1 MQTPGDIAANHIII
15 THFTGMQDTENLR
28 ELSTMPVGRL
38 LWKYSLPAVTGMVV
52 MQLYNIVDRIF
63 IGQVIGPE
71 AIAGL
76 AITFP
81 VMNIATAL
89 GVLVG
94 AGASARVSIH
104 LGRRDYDA
112 AAQVLGN
119 SLVLTLVIGALYI
132 GAFALGMDT
141 VLRWFGANDVT
152 LPYARD
158 FMMYILPGLM
168 LTNLTFSF
176 NNIMRASGYPIRA
189 MVTMFIGA
197 GVNIL
202 LAPIFIYVFRWGIKG
217 AAIATDIAMAIG
229 MVFVMY
235 HFFRPGNGPVTFRR
249 GIYRLSGKVVWGI
262 IGIGAAPSIVNVATC
277 LINIVINRSLLQYG
291 GVEAIAASGIFVTF
305 SAVMVSII
313 LGICQGMQ
321 PIAGY
326 NFGHNRPDRV
336 LGVYKIAVVAS
347 TAVSFAG
354 WAAAQ
359 LCPHLIAR
367 AFVTDAALIEYTS
380 HALRTG
386 MMVFAVVG
394 FQIVSTTY
402 FQSIGQ
408 IGLSIFLSL
417 TRQVIFFI
425 PLLLWLP
432 GRMGLD
438 GVWSTYYI
446 SDVFATITTAL
457 IMAYALPRL
466 RRMEPDASASE
477 TV

>member
-1 MQTPGDIAANHIII
+1 MGADISPENN
-15 THFTGMQDTENLR
+15 GNLR
-28 ELSTMPVGRL
+28 ELATMPIGRL
-38 LWKYSLPAVTGMVV
+38 LWKYSLPAVVGMLV

-89 GVLVG
+89 GMLVG

-104 LGRRDYDA
+104 LGRRDYEGA
-112 AAQVLGN
+112 ARVLGT
-119 SLVLTLVIGALYI
+119 SLMLTLGIGIIYI
-132 GAFALGMDT
+132 GGFALGIDT
-141 VLRWFGANDVT
+141 ILRWFGANEVT

-176 NNIMRASGYPIRA
+176 NNIMRAAGYPVKA

-197 GVNIL
+197 GLNIL
-202 LAPIFIYVFRWGIKG
+202 LAPLFIYVFRWGIKG
-217 AAIATDIAMAIG
+217 AAIATDIAMAVC
-229 MVFVMY
+229 MVFVMA
-235 HFFRPGNGPVTFRR
+235 HFFRSSNGPVTFRR
-249 GIYRLSGKVVWGI
+249 GIFSLEWRVIWNI
-262 IGIGAAPSIVNVATC
+262 IGIGAAPCIVNVASC

-291 GVEAIAASGIFVTF
+291 GVEAIAASGIFVTYT
-305 SAVMVSII
+305 AMLCCII

-321 PIAGY
+321 PIAGFNY
-326 NFGHNRPDRV
+326 GHGSPVRV
-336 LGVYKIAVVAS
+336 LAVYKLAVIAGS
-347 TAVSFAG
+347 IVSVIG
-354 WAAAQ
+354 WAGAR
-359 LCPHLIAR
+359 LCPDLIAR
-367 AFVTDAALIEYTS
+367 AFVADPDLVRFTA
-380 HALRTG
+380 HALTTG
-386 MMVFAVVG
+386 MTVFFVVG

-402 FQSIGQ
+402 FQSIGK

-432 GRMGLD
+432 GHMGLE
-438 GVWSTYYI
+438 GVWSTFYI
-446 SDVFATITTAL
+446 SDILATVVTAL
-457 IMAYALPRL
+457 LMLYAIPRL
-466 RRMEPDASASE
+466 RSIRPASAPS
-477 TV
+477 

>member
-1 MQTPGDIAANHIII
+1 MRDN
-15 THFTGMQDTENLR
+15 ENLR
-28 ELSTMPVGRL
+28 ELATMPVGRL
-38 LWKYSLPAVTGMVV
+38 LWKYSLPAVTGMLV
-52 MQLYNIVDRIF
+52 MQLYNIVDRVF

-104 LGRRDYDA
+104 LGERHYDA
-112 AAQVLGN
+112 AARVLGN
-119 SLVLTLVIGALYI
+119 SLVLTLVIGAVYI

-168 LTNLTFSF
+168 LTNITFSF
-176 NNIMRASGYPIRA
+176 NNIMRASGFPVKA
-189 MVTMFIGA
+189 MITMFIGA
-197 GVNIL
+197 GMNIC
-202 LAPIFIYVFRWGIKG
+202 LAPLFIYVFRWGIKG
-217 AAIATDIAMAIG
+217 AAIATDISMAVG
-229 MVFVMY
+229 MVFVMW
-235 HFFRPGNGPVTFRR
+235 HFFNSNNGPVTFRR
-249 GIYRLSGKVVWGI
+249 GIYGLRWNVIWGI
-262 IGIGAAPSIVNVATC
+262 AGIGAAPCIVNVATC

-291 GVEAIAASGIFVTF
+291 GVEAIAASGIFVTYA
-305 SAVMVSII
+305 SMTVCII

-326 NFGHNRPDRV
+326 NYGHRSPQRV
-336 LGVYKIAVVAS
+336 LGVYRIAVAAATV
-347 TAVSFAG
+347 VSVLG
-354 WAAAQ
+354 WAGAQ
-359 LCPHLIAR
+359 FCPKIIAR
-367 AFVTDAALIEYTS
+367 AFVADMQLVEFTA
-380 HALRTG
+380 HALSTG
-386 MMVFAVVG
+386 MLAFAMVG

-402 FQSIGQ
+402 FQSIGKV
-408 IGLSIFLSL
+408 GLSIFLSL

-432 GRMGLD
+432 GHMGLE
-438 GVWSTYYI
+438 GVWSTFYL
-446 SDVFATITTAL
+446 SDICATVTTAL
-457 IMAYALPRL
+457 LMAYALPRL
-466 RRMEPDASASE
+466 RAIAPGQ
-477 TV
+477 TL

>member
-1 MQTPGDIAANHIII
+1 MDAN
-15 THFTGMQDTENLR
+15 TSPDNTENLR
-28 ELSTMPVGRL
+28 ELSSMPIGRL
-38 LWKYSLPAVTGMVV
+38 LWKYSLPAVVGMLV

-104 LGRRDYDA
+104 LGQRDYEGA
-112 AAQVLGN
+112 ARVLGT
-119 SLVLTLVIGALYI
+119 SLTLTLGIGVIYI

-141 VLRWFGANDVT
+141 VLRWFGANEVT

-158 FMMYILPGLM
+158 FMLYILPGLM

-176 NNIMRASGYPIRA
+176 NNIMRASGYPVKA

-197 GVNIL
+197 GLNII
-202 LAPIFIYVFRWGIKG
+202 LAPLFIYVFRWGLKG
-217 AAIATDIAMAIG
+217 AAIATDIAMAVC
-229 MVFVMY
+229 MVFVMA
-235 HFFRPGNGPVTFRR
+235 HFFKSAHGPVTFRR
-249 GIYRLSGKVVWGI
+249 GIFGIDWKIIWNI
-262 IGIGAAPSIVNVATC
+262 IGIGAAPCIVNVASC

-291 GVEAIAASGIFVTF
+291 GVEAIAASGIFVTY
-305 SAVMVSII
+305 AAMLCCII

-321 PIAGY
+321 PIAGFNY
-326 NFGHNRPDRV
+326 GHGAPERV
-336 LGVYKIAVVAS
+336 LSVYRLAVIAGTVVSAI
-347 TAVSFAG
+347 G
-354 WAAAQ
+354 WAGARF
-359 LCPHLIAR
+359 CPEIIAR
-367 AFVTDAALIEYTS
+367 AFVADQALVEFTG
-380 HALRTG
+380 HALSTG
-386 MMVFAVVG
+386 MMVFFVVG

-402 FQSIGQ
+402 FQSIGKV
-408 IGLSIFLSL
+408 GLSIFLSL

-438 GVWSTYYI
+438 GVWSTFCI
-446 SDVFATITTAL
+446 SDLLATVVTAL
-457 IMAYALPRL
+457 LMLYAIPRL
-466 RRMEPDASASE
+466 RSIRPTPAS
-477 TV
+477 